1 MLELDFITDAVE
13 EQIIRGN
20 LRWLANFN
28 EIHRNY
34 SVGDIVFPIYA
45 SGSLQERGFF
55 LSRIFSSLVTP
66 KYKVHFLLYKSP
78 SIDSKLFRKIILSLK
93 SRFGKDD
100 WIFLSLVQSQPLTKD
115 TKNAIA
121 EIKDKIL
128 GVAAFSLEAKE
139 TVSSENVLG
148 KGLTKQ
154 FKLTE
159 AKFEAFDLPN
169 YLKSFTIVLF
179 LGVLL
184 LVFLALL
191 GFTQAVQPLTLLLL
205 IAFSLIV
212 GHKVYKTR
220 YHTTLTLSS
229 KGFRLQEGQ
238 KITEGKW
245 SDYQSVTLYITPS
258 HETCVRLH
266 SEKEKVDLPISRTGI
281 SRKEAYN
288 TILQL
293 VKGKGK

>member
-34 SVGDIVFPIYA
+34 SVGDTVFPIYA

-66 KYKVHFLLYKSP
+66 KYKVHFLLYKSQ
-78 SIDSKLFRKIILSLK
+78 SIDSKLFRKILLSLK
-93 SRFGKDD
+93 SKFGKDD
-100 WIFLSLVQSQPLTKD
+100 WIFLSLVQSQPIAKE

-121 EIKDKIL
+121 EVKDKNV
-128 GVAAFSLEAKE
+128 GVAVFSLESKE

-148 KGLTKQ
+148 KGLIKQ
-154 FKLTE
+154 FKPTE

-179 LGVLL
+179 LGVSL
-184 LVFLALL
+184 LVFLTLS
-191 GFTQAVQPLTLLLL
+191 GFSQAIQPLTLLFLV
-205 IAFSLIV
+205 AFSLIV
-212 GHKVYKTR
+212 GHKIYKTR
-220 YHTTLTLSS
+220 YHTTLTLSG
-229 KGFRLQEGQ
+229 KGFKLQEGQ
-238 KITEGKW
+238 KVTEGKW
-245 SDYQSVTLYITPS
+245 SDYTNVTVYITPN
-258 HETCVRLH
+258 HETYIRLH
-266 SEKEKVDLPISRTGI
+266 SEKGKVDLPISRTGI

-293 VKGKGK
+293 VKDKGE